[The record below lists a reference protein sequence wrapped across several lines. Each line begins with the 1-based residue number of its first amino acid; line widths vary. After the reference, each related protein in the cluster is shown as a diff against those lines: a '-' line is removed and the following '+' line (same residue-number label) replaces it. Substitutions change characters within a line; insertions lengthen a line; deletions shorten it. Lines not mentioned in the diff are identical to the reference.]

1 MIQVDGLK
9 LYRSISTV
17 PLFLRPSSGL
27 PPAGADEF
35 LPLKASMKLI
45 EGSVWI
51 CRRDWCWHR
60 SKKKTICRRFEVNG
74 GGHGARS

>member
-60 SKKKTICRRFEVNG
+60 SKKKNNLSSV
-74 GGHGARS
+74 